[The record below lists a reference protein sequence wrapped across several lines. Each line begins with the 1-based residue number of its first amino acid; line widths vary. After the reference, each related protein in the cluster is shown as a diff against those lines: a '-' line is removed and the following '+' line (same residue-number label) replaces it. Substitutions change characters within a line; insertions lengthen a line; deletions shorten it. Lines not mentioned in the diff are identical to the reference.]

1 MYIRTRLTLWFLL
14 ILALMLTAFSLTI
27 YQLTRSNLLGWVE
40 QDVRHQATL
49 LRATIH
55 PCPGAATLC
64 CPPLHVFHSTG
75 IYLQLQHQQATV
87 SASPSTPGQQPLHL

>member
-1 MYIRTRLTLWFLL
+1 M
-14 ILALMLTAFSLTI
+14 LAAFSLTI
-27 YQLTRSNLLGWVE
+27 YQLTRSNLLGWVK

-64 CPPLHVFHSTG
+64 VPPLDVFHSPE
-75 IYLQLQHQQATV
+75 IYLQAQDPQGTV
-87 SASPSTPGQQPLHL
+87 LASSGNLRKHRLPLIPPPTPPAPSKTVPS